1 MPLVRLSAYRARLPL
16 TSADGETGYRI
27 SLHWWVWVKCLFVC
41 SILTAAGVWA
51 TIAAIREHPSAW
63 GYIGIILAW
72 PVLGHWLFLWPWQL
86 SQTYILITSRSIY
99 QRRVE
104 DLVRVLNEETP
115 MEKYVGT
122 RYVSEGIGILGLRT
136 VTIETEGN
144 LPNIEL
150 KHAAGGSEIERAI
163 SHLRS

>member
-1 MPLVRLSAYRARLPL
+1 MPWVKLSAYRARLPL
-16 TSADGETGYRI
+16 TDADGETGYRI
-27 SLHWWVWVKCLFVC
+27 SLHWWVWAKCLFVC
-41 SILTAAGVWA
+41 AILAALGVAA
-51 TIAAIREHPSAW
+51 TVAAVHEQPSAW
-63 GYIGIILAW
+63 GVAGIVLAY
-72 PVLGHWLFLWPWQL
+72 VILGHWLLLWPWQL

-150 KHAAGGSEIERAI
+150 KHAASGPDIERAI
-163 SHLRS
+163 SQLRP